1 MDHLSEQELNDFWN
15 CRLESSAV
23 RRLVHHLMTS
33 CESCRQRLI
42 ATSPL
47 EISFWELE
55 RPTVDAYDAAIDRA
69 TRKVRKLLPRLIR
82 DRERRDLGLKLLE
95 EKGGW
100 GQLAWPEHRSFQGI
114 VPHIEILL
122 QQSFDHRHSNPREM
136 LQLAKD
142 AQEVA
147 DRCEATQYGEALLF
161 DLRARA
167 WAELGNARRVNE
179 MYQEAEVAFAKAR
192 HLLNQGTG
200 DLFIQARIDDLQAS
214 LRMAQRRLDE
224 ALDLLDS
231 VYRTQRK
238 LGQEQL
244 AVRTLMSK
252 GNCLGIAGRAEE
264 AVRAHEQVLEQI
276 DTTRDPKL
284 GVIARH
290 NLLGAL
296 VDDRRYVEA
305 GDFFLRSGL
314 RKSFAGDPLNE
325 LRLRWL
331 EAEIMAGRERLADAE
346 RVFEDVR
353 SGFREHNLHYDVA
366 LVGMDL
372 ALVLVK
378 QGKSANALAQE
389 LHREARAKGIHPE
402 AVRALRGFQA
412 VCRFQHVATP
422 PRVER
427 FRSFLVQLQHDPG
440 LRFEP
445 ESVVLG

>member
-33 CESCRQRLI
+33 CESCRQRLL

-47 EISFWELE
+47 EGSFWDLE
-55 RPTVDAYDAAIDRA
+55 RPSEDAYDAAIDRA
-69 TRKVRKLLPRLIR
+69 QRKVRKILPRLIR
-82 DRERRDLGLKLLE
+82 DRERRDLGLKLLQ

-100 GQLAWPEHRSFQGI
+100 TQLTWPEHRSFQGI
-114 VPHIEILL
+114 MPHIEILL
-122 QQSFDHRHSNPREM
+122 QRSFDHRHSNPREM

-179 MYQEAEVAFAKAR
+179 MYQDAEAAFMKAR

-214 LRMAQRRLDE
+214 LRRDQRRFDE

-231 VYRTQRK
+231 AFRTQWK
-238 LGQEQL
+238 LGQGQL
-244 AVRTLMSK
+244 AARALMKKGSCLAYAGRSHEAVRTHREALAELDEAR
-252 GNCLGIAGRAEE
+252 NPDLVAIAK
-264 AVRAHEQVLEQI
+264 QS
-276 DTTRDPKL
+276 
-284 GVIARH
+284 
-290 NLLGAL
+290 LLNAL
-296 VDDRRYVEA
+296 VDACEFVEA
-305 GDFFLRSGL
+305 GDFLLRSGL

-325 LRLRWL
+325 LRLRWV
-331 EAEIMAGRERLADAE
+331 EAKIMAGRERLADAE

-378 QGKSANALAQE
+378 QGKSANALARE
-389 LHREARAKGIHPE
+389 MHREAQAKGIHPE

-427 FRSFLVQLQHDPG
+427 FRSFLVQLQYDPG

-445 ESVVLG
+445 ESVILG